1 MQQLWHI
8 SNCMSQETIHVC
20 PPTTVQSCQKSRVA
34 HEIHTYMT
42 KKVGQVLFT
51 KTFDLFV
58 ITFCLCNKLL
68 ASVMILSFLKNNG
81 NLSGLNLLRQF
92 LSLFCY
98 S

>member
-34 HEIHTYMT
+34 HEMHTLMT

-68 ASVMILSFLKNNG
+68 VSVMTLSSCKSYDDL
-81 NLSGLNLLRQF
+81 
-92 LSLFCY
+92 
-98 S
+98 